1 MQTERIILRP
11 WQESDAEAL
20 YKYASN
26 PEVGPRAGWPPHKS
40 VEDSLDILHKFLIS
54 ERNWAVVLKE
64 TGEPIGCAGY
74 LTAGN
79 SNLKLADD
87 ECEVGYWIG
96 QPYWNQGI
104 CTEAM
109 KLVVDYCVNVKGF
122 KTLWGGYFPEN
133 PASGRVMEK
142 LGFIPTGEEI
152 TCDTLAIGVEKR
164 AIVMKLTPKTT
175 TKSLVVIDL
184 QNDITKHYKDIID
197 NVNAA
202 IDWAQNQGMYIVYI
216 QHHNTIPLVRTFKA
230 GTKGAELVPEMK
242 IVSNNIFIKT
252 KGNALTSK
260 EFTDFIAANHLN
272 EFYIAGADAT
282 ACVKATCYNMRKA
295 NYTVHVISDCITTYA
310 LNKLHE
316 MIEYYK
322 SKGCEVKTL
331 KEYQGE

>member
-40 VEDSLDILHKFLIS
+40 VEESREIIRTIFS
-54 ERNWAVVLKE
+54 GEGMWAVVLKE
-64 TGEPIGCAGY
+64 TNEPIGCAGY
-74 LTAGN
+74 LTSEH
-79 SNLKLADD
+79 SNLKIAAD

-142 LGFIPTGEEI
+142 IGFIPTGEEI

-164 AIVMKLTPKTT
+164 AIVMKLTP
-175 TKSLVVIDL
+175 
-184 QNDITKHYKDIID
+184 
-197 NVNAA
+197 
-202 IDWAQNQGMYIVYI
+202 
-216 QHHNTIPLVRTFKA
+216 
-230 GTKGAELVPEMK
+230 
-242 IVSNNIFIKT
+242 
-252 KGNALTSK
+252 
-260 EFTDFIAANHLN
+260 IA
-272 EFYIAGADAT
+272 
-282 ACVKATCYNMRKA
+282 
-295 NYTVHVISDCITTYA
+295 
-310 LNKLHE
+310 
-316 MIEYYK
+316 
-322 SKGCEVKTL
+322 
-331 KEYQGE
+331 